1 MSSITV
7 SETTYIVATSTADTA
22 ITVSEDTTTVDV
34 RGGIGGPAPTGI
46 DTSSVLTKEAD
57 DILAWST
64 TRLQYEPARIEAPG
78 LVIMLLFDLVYVD
91 GSLDFS
97 LADGSQ
103 MLPVIGV

>member
-7 SETTYIVATSTADTA
+7 SETTYIVATSTTDTA
-22 ITVSEDTTTVDV
+22 ITVSESTTTVDV
-34 RGGIGGPAPTGI
+34 RGGIVGPAPTGI
-46 DTSSVLTKEAD
+46 DTSSVLTKEGLD
-57 DILAWST
+57 LLMWNV
-64 TRLQYEPARIEAPG
+64 TRLQYEPARLSP
-78 LVIMLLFDLVYVD
+78 LLSATFLQDMVYVD